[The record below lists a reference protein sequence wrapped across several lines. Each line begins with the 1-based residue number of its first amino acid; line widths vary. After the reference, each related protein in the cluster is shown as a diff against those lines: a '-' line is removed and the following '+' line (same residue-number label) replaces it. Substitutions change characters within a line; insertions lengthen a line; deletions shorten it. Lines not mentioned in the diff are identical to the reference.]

1 MVIASVFQLITFSN
15 ANILSLSSIHI
26 DIFTLLQH
34 AEIPISNA
42 ITEVLVSTLKDLQ
55 DVNVLRK
62 LMESF
67 AKLVS

>member
-1 MVIASVFQLITFSN
+1 MVIATAFQLIIN
-15 ANILSLSSIHI
+15 ANILSKSSIHI
-26 DIFTLLQH
+26 DIFILQH

-55 DVNVLRK
+55 DVNVLQK

-67 AKLVS
+67 AKLVSEI